1 MVLFFESLSVFES
14 DSLACDLVLLSGA
27 EDKGFSVTPIESL
40 GDMEDMENFPDHII
54 GVLSAR
60 NLSYFV
66 LDVPEKQRRYLSKT
80 LPYMLEDDLLSPLDA
95 LHISYTISSD
105 NNIRAAVINRQA
117 LDHLLAL
124 LDQKGIQLNKLY
136 VDTDLLTYGR
146 SQQIVIDKS
155 KELFIRDDRLT
166 TCVDDKSIA
175 GQIDISGSVENLFAS
190 PAIISVQSVFN
201 PPSSAVNLLQGKYA
215 QAPKGFRKESLV
227 ALISILLVLLF
238 LQIGY
243 WFFAG
248 LTYSH
253 KSEINFAESEKI
265 YLDLFPNEVIVDVRS
280 QAEGH
285 LLSRVGEGNQD
296 LLAIL
301 VHVGQVL
308 MEMDAAVNYVKSVR
322 YDSRGRQ
329 TDLDISLASIA
340 EAEMITE
347 KLQSTGYNVELLQ
360 VTRNTDARVSARLR
374 ITAL

>member
-1 MVLFFESLSVFES
+1 MLFFESLSVSES
-14 DSLACDLVLLSGA
+14 DSLACDLVLLSSA
-27 EDKGFSVTPIESL
+27 EDKGFSVTPIESMD
-40 GDMEDMENFPDHII
+40 DMEELPAHII

-66 LDVPEKQRRYLSKT
+66 LDVPEKQHKYLSKT

-95 LHISYTISSD
+95 LHISYTISS
-105 NNIRAAVINRQA
+105 NNDVKAAVINRQA
-117 LDHLLAL
+117 LDRLLAL
-124 LDQKGIQLNKLY
+124 LDRKGIQLSKLY
-136 VDTDLLTYGR
+136 VDTDLLTYDR
-146 SQQIVIDKS
+146 SQQTVIDKS
-155 KELFIRDDRLT
+155 KELFIKNDRLI
-166 TCVDDKSIA
+166 TCVDDKFVV
-175 GQIDISGSVENLFAS
+175 GQIDISGSVESLFAR
-190 PAIISVQSVFN
+190 PAIISVNSVFN

-215 QAPKGFRKESLV
+215 QAAKGFTKKSLV
-227 ALISILLVLLF
+227 ALISVLLVLLF

-248 LTYSH
+248 LTYSY

-265 YLDLFPNEVIVDVRS
+265 YLDLFPNEMIVDIRS

-285 LLSRVGEGNQD
+285 LLSRAGQGNQD

-301 VHVGQVL
+301 VYVGQVL
-308 MEMDAAVNYVKSVR
+308 IEMDAAGNYVKSVR
-322 YDSRGRQ
+322 YDSRSGQ

-340 EAEMITE
+340 EAETITE

>member
-1 MVLFFESLSVFES
+1 M
-14 DSLACDLVLLSGA
+14 G
-27 EDKGFSVTPIESL
+27 K
-40 GDMEDMENFPDHII
+40 FPDHII

-66 LDVPEKQRRYLSKT
+66 LDVPEKQHRYLSKT

-117 LDHLLAL
+117 LDRLLAL

-136 VDTDLLTYGR
+136 VDTDLLTYDR

-155 KELFIRDDRLT
+155 KELFIRDDRLI

-175 GQIDISGSVENLFAS
+175 GQIDISGSVENLFAN
-190 PAIISVQSVFN
+190 PAIISVHSVFN

-215 QAPKGFRKESLV
+215 QAPKGFSKESLV

-248 LTYSH
+248 LTYSN

-265 YLDLFPNEVIVDVRS
+265 YLDLFPNEMIVDVRS

-308 MEMDAAVNYVKSVR
+308 IEMDATGNYVKSVR

-340 EAEMITE
+340 EAEMITK

>member
-1 MVLFFESLSVFES
+1 MVISFESLSVFES

-40 GDMEDMENFPDHII
+40 GDVEKFPDHII

-66 LDVPEKQRRYLSKT
+66 LDVPEKQHRYLSKT

-117 LDHLLAL
+117 LDRLLAL

-136 VDTDLLTYGR
+136 VDTDLLTYDR

-155 KELFIRDDRLT
+155 KELFIRDDRLI
-166 TCVDDKSIA
+166 TCVDNKSIA

-190 PAIISVQSVFN
+190 PAIISVHSVFN

-215 QAPKGFRKESLV
+215 QAPKGFSKKSLV

-253 KSEINFAESEKI
+253 KSEINFSESEKI
-265 YLDLFPNEVIVDVRS
+265 YLDLFPSDVIVDVRS

-285 LLSRVGEGNQD
+285 LLSRVGQGNQD

-308 MEMDAAVNYVKSVR
+308 IEMDAADNYVKSVH
-322 YDSRGRQ
+322 YDSRRGQ
-329 TDLDISLASIA
+329 TDLDISLALIA
-340 EAEMITE
+340 EAETITE
-347 KLQSTGYNVELLQ
+347 KLQLTGYNVELLQ